1 MSKMDPRENADKI
14 NGPREPR
21 VKTHLVTSE
30 RERDIRKEQDANH
43 EKRNCTKT
51 QGTDSIVGTIA
62 LKEAGKGEREREQAL
77 PMAGRSGE
85 GRRYR
90 DEKSQVI

>member
-14 NGPREPR
+14 NGQREPR
-21 VKTHLVTSE
+21 VKNHLITSG
-30 RERDIRKEQDANH
+30 RERDIRKEQYSNH
-43 EKRNCTKT
+43 EKRNRTKIKRSKQYSRNCST
-51 QGTDSIVGTIA
+51 
-62 LKEAGKGEREREQAL
+62 ERSWERKEREQAV
-77 PMAGRSGE
+77 PTAGGSGE